1 MEHEESPRYVI
12 LLCVIV
18 FVLFLLAAR
27 LCTLELAG
35 Y

>member
-1 MEHEESPRYVI
+1 MEHKESPQYAM
-12 LLCVIV
+12 LMFGIV

>member
-1 MEHEESPRYVI
+1 MEHKESPKYAM
-12 LLCVIV
+12 LMCGIV